1 MYVALAGPGL
11 GRAGAKRWCAVTKP
25 LRVNVEDLQRSA
37 TQISESAEH
46 IQATETASANLLT
59 SAQTGWI
66 GTSAARLDGLAT
78 RWKTQTQTAQT
89 LLAKHQADLTTAA
102 NTYLSTEEAN
112 AAGVT
117 QAGQPPAPGP
127 TTTI

>member
-1 MYVALAGPGL
+1 M
-11 GRAGAKRWCAVTKP
+11 TKP

-46 IQATETASANLLT
+46 IQATDTASTNLLT

-66 GTSAARLDGLAT
+66 GTSAARLDRLAT
-78 RWKTQTQTAQT
+78 RWKTETQTAQT